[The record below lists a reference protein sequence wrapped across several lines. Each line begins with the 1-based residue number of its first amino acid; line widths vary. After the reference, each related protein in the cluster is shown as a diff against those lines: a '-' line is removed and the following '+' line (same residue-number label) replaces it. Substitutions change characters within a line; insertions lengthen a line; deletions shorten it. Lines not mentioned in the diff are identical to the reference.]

1 MEGKVNVK
9 YPVGEQSF
17 ERLREGGYLYVDKTR
32 FIERIINRGKYYFL
46 GRPRRFGKSLFLSTL
61 SCFFQAKRHLFKG
74 LYADTMD
81 WDWQPYPV
89 LYLDINIGQYDD
101 PVSLRNLLS
110 DTFARW
116 ENEYGIVSPC
126 DDLSIR
132 FNNIIREAYIKT
144 GKGVVILVDE
154 YDKPLVNNIHDH
166 DRMESFR
173 SELAAVYNNFK
184 SCADYIR
191 LVFLTGV
198 SRFGKLS
205 VFSGL
210 NNISDISLDSD
221 FADVCGIT
229 EQELADNFSEGI
241 RELAEG
247 EDLTEEGTRA
257 ELKRQYDGYHFARRS
272 SDIYNP
278 FSLLNVFDKRE
289 FGNYWIDS
297 GIPTLLAQQLRA
309 MDVDLRSV
317 FEARCFEEDLKT
329 LDMNSPRPLALLY
342 QTGYL
347 TIRGFDRRTRI
358 FTLRLPN
365 EEVKVGFLNFL
376 LPYYANFHGE
386 TSSRFSVHEFVNEFN
401 DGDVDG
407 FMRRMESM
415 FSAIP
420 YEMEMDS
427 ERNLQNAL
435 LILMM
440 LVGLDVQT
448 EYRTSDGRIDL
459 FVKTD
464 RFYYIIELKIDRSAR
479 EALDQIEAKD
489 YALPFATDSREVI
502 KIGVSF
508 STTHRR
514 ITGWL
519 RS

>member
-1 MEGKVNVK
+1 
-9 YPVGEQSF
+9 
-17 ERLREGGYLYVDKTR
+17 
-32 FIERIINRGKYYFL
+32 
-46 GRPRRFGKSLFLSTL
+46 
-61 SCFFQAKRHLFKG
+61 
-74 LYADTMD
+74 
-81 WDWQPYPV
+81 
-89 LYLDINIGQYDD
+89 
-101 PVSLRNLLS
+101 
-110 DTFARW
+110 
-116 ENEYGIVSPC
+116 
-126 DDLSIR
+126 
-132 FNNIIREAYIKT
+132 
-144 GKGVVILVDE
+144 
-154 YDKPLVNNIHDH
+154 
-166 DRMESFR
+166 
-173 SELAAVYNNFK
+173 
-184 SCADYIR
+184 
-191 LVFLTGV
+191 
-198 SRFGKLS
+198 
-205 VFSGL
+205 
-210 NNISDISLDSD
+210 
-221 FADVCGIT
+221 
-229 EQELADNFSEGI
+229 
-241 RELAEG
+241 
-247 EDLTEEGTRA
+247 
-257 ELKRQYDGYHFARRS
+257 
-272 SDIYNP
+272 
-278 FSLLNVFDKRE
+278 
-289 FGNYWIDS
+289 
-297 GIPTLLAQQLRA
+297 

>member
-1 MEGKVNVK
+1 MEGKVSVK

-32 FIERIINRGKYYFL
+32 FIEKIINRGKYYFL

-74 LYADTMD
+74 LYADAMD
-81 WDWQPYPV
+81 WDWEPYPV
-89 LYLDINIGQYDD
+89 LYLDINVKNYDD
-101 PVSLRNLLS
+101 PAALSNLLE
-110 DTFARW
+110 DTLSRW
-116 ENEYGIVSPC
+116 ENEYGIVPEI
-126 DDLSIR
+126 DDFSLR
-132 FNNIIREAYIKT
+132 FRNIIREAYLKT

-166 DRMESFR
+166 DKMESFR
-173 SELAAVYNNFK
+173 NELAAIYTNFK

-191 LVFLTGV
+191 LVLLTGV

-221 FADVCGIT
+221 FADVCGIS
-229 EQELADNFSEGI
+229 EIELEENFSEGI
-241 RELAEG
+241 RNLAIN
-247 EDLTEEGTRA
+247 EDLSEEETRA
-257 ELKRQYDGYHFARRS
+257 ELKRQYDGYHFARKGC
-272 SDIYNP
+272 DIYNP
-278 FSLLNVFDKRE
+278 FSLLNVFDKKE

-297 GIPTLLAQQLRA
+297 GIPTLLAQQLKILE
-309 MDVDLRSV
+309 VDLKSV
-317 FEARCFEEDLKT
+317 FDAKCFEEDLKT
-329 LDMNSPRPLALLY
+329 LDMDSPRPLALLY

-347 TIRGFDRRTRI
+347 TIRDFDRRTRI
-358 FTLRLPN
+358 FSLRLPN

-401 DGDVDG
+401 NGDVDG

-420 YEMEMDS
+420 YEMAMDS

-464 RFYYIIELKIDRSAR
+464 KFYYIIELKIDKSAQ
-479 EALDQIEAKD
+479 EALTQIEEKG
-489 YALPFATDSREVI
+489 YALPFATDNRKVI

-508 STTHRR
+508 STSRRR
-514 ITGWL
+514 ITEWL
-519 RS
+519 KA